1 MERINPADYLETL
14 RAMVTGQSW
23 KIQHKGCSESKALS
37 VKMDV
42 EGYLFHCFKC
52 GASAF
57 LPHEDSTFRDRKR
70 REAEKAAYQ
79 AERMK
84 NDFNLPADFTT
95 DIPAEG
101 LAWLGKGGWGS
112 DMIFKHGAGWSARLG
127 RVVFKVEPFGYIAR
141 AVYPD
146 QTPKYLSKTPGAAWW
161 CSEPITDRVCLTE
174 DILSAG
180 KVGQLY
186 PAMAMLGTDSLNLD
200 IASKCKQLLIW
211 TDNDAGG
218 EKARRF
224 VRGKLQW
231 LPRLQILDI
240 KAGRDPKYYT
250 ADEIRL
256 KLLRGGARV

>member
-1 MERINPADYLETL
+1 MAAINPNDYLDTL
-14 RAMVTGQSW
+14 KAMVTGQSW
-23 KIQHKGCSESKALS
+23 KIPHQGCSDSKALS
-37 VKMDV
+37 VKMEV

-57 LPHEDSTFRDRKR
+57 LRHEDSTFRDRKR
-70 REAEKAAYQ
+70 REAEKTAYQ
-79 AERMK
+79 EERLK
-84 NDFNLPADFTT
+84 TNYNLPSDFTT
-95 DIPAEG
+95 AIPPEG

-112 DMIFKHGAGWSARLG
+112 DMIFKHGAGWSDNLG

-146 QTPKYLSKTPGAAWW
+146 QTPKYLSKTPGASYW
-161 CSEPITDRVCLTE
+161 CSEPIVDRVCLTE

-186 PAMAMLGTDSLNLD
+186 PAMAMLGTDSLNLS
-200 IASKCKQLLIW
+200 IVSKCKQLLIW

-224 VRGKLQW
+224 IWSKLHW
-231 LPRLQILDI
+231 LPSLQVLDI
-240 KAGRDPKYYT
+240 KSGKDPKYYST
-250 ADEIRL
+250 AEIRR
-256 KLLRGGARV
+256 KLETGGAIV